1 MKLKNYLLDNL
12 LIIFLLFFNEL
23 SIISLLLIFK
33 IQKPLI
39 IIIAF
44 LFTLTSIMIIFYP
57 YFRKKHFYNEL
68 LSNLKELDQ
77 KYLILETLPQ
87 ASFYEGKLLSEILY
101 EVDKSMLE
109 NISKYKENT
118 DDFKDYLEMWIHEAK
133 IPISSLAL
141 MLHNDNKIDKKYLE
155 QIKRLDNY
163 IDQVLYYVR
172 SNYTEQDFVFKEM
185 SLEKLISN
193 VALKNKD
200 DLLENKID
208 LYVDVKDITVST
220 DPKWLEFILNQII
233 NNSIKYK
240 NTKIKNSYIKIEAH
254 EAKDTI
260 KLSITDNGI
269 GILEKDL
276 SKVFNKSFT
285 GENGRLR
292 IKSTGMGLYIA
303 KKLCTKLGHKI
314 EITSEVNKMTTVT
327 ITFGKNNFYKPIA

>member
-133 IPISSLAL
+133 IPISSLTL

-155 QIKRLDNY
+155 QIRRLDNY

-172 SNYTEQDFVFKEM
+172 SNYTEQDFVFKET

>member
-1 MKLKNYLLDNL
+1 M
-12 LIIFLLFFNEL
+12 
-23 SIISLLLIFK
+23 
-33 IQKPLI
+33 
-39 IIIAF
+39 
-44 LFTLTSIMIIFYP
+44 SIMIIFYP

-101 EVDKSMLE
+101 EVDKSMFE

-133 IPISSLAL
+133 IPISSLTL

-314 EITSEVNKMTTVT
+314 EITSEVNKMTIVT

>member
-12 LIIFLLFFNEL
+12 LIIFLLLFNEL
-23 SIISLLLIFK
+23 SIITLLLIFK

-39 IIIAF
+39 IIITF
-44 LFTLTSIMIIFYP
+44 LFTLMSIVIILYP
-57 YFRKKHFYNEL
+57 YFRKKSFYNEL
-68 LSNLKELDQ
+68 LNNLKELDQ

-101 EVDKSMLE
+101 EVDKSMFE

-141 MLHNDNKIDKKYLE
+141 MFHNDNKIDKKYLE

>member
-101 EVDKSMLE
+101 EVDKSMFE

-133 IPISSLAL
+133 IPISSLTL
-141 MLHNDNKIDKKYLE
+141 MLHNDSKIDKKYLE
-155 QIKRLDNY
+155 QIRRLDNY

-172 SNYTEQDFVFKEM
+172 SNYTEQDFVFKET

-208 LYVDVKDITVST
+208 LHVDVKDITAST
-220 DPKWLEFILNQII
+220 DPKWLEFILNQIV

-260 KLSITDNGI
+260 KLSIIDNGI
-269 GILEKDL
+269 GIPEKDL

-292 IKSTGMGLYIA
+292 TKSTGMGLYIA

-314 EITSEVNKMTTVT
+314 EITSEVNKMTSVT

>member
-12 LIIFLLFFNEL
+12 LIIFLLLFNEL
-23 SIISLLLIFK
+23 SIITLLLIFK

-39 IIIAF
+39 IIITF
-44 LFTLTSIMIIFYP
+44 LFTLMSIVIILYP
-57 YFRKKHFYNEL
+57 YFRKKSFYNEL
-68 LSNLKELDQ
+68 LNNLKELDQ

-101 EVDKSMLE
+101 EVDKSMFE

-133 IPISSLAL
+133 IPISSLTL

>member
-23 SIISLLLIFK
+23 SIISLLLSFK

-39 IIIAF
+39 IIITF
-44 LFTLTSIMIIFYP
+44 LFALMSIVIILYP
-57 YFRKKHFYNEL
+57 YFRKKSFYNEL
-68 LSNLKELDQ
+68 LNNLKELDQ

-101 EVDKSMLE
+101 EVDKSMFE

-133 IPISSLAL
+133 IPISSLTL
-141 MLHNDNKIDKKYLE
+141 MFHNDNKIDKKYLE
-155 QIKRLDNY
+155 QIRRLDNY

-172 SNYTEQDFVFKEM
+172 SNYTEQDFVFKET

-208 LYVDVKDITVST
+208 LHVDVKDITVST

-327 ITFGKNNFYKPIA
+327 IIFGKNNFYKPIA

>member
-23 SIISLLLIFK
+23 SIITLLLIFK

-39 IIIAF
+39 IIITF
-44 LFTLTSIMIIFYP
+44 LFTLMSIVIILYP
-57 YFRKKHFYNEL
+57 YFRKKSFYNEL
-68 LSNLKELDQ
+68 LNNLKELDQ

-101 EVDKSMLE
+101 EVDKSMFE

-133 IPISSLAL
+133 IPISSLTL

>member
-12 LIIFLLFFNEL
+12 LIIFLLLFNEL
-23 SIISLLLIFK
+23 SIITLLLIFK

-44 LFTLTSIMIIFYP
+44 LFTLMSIMIIFYP

-101 EVDKSMLE
+101 EVDKSMFE

-133 IPISSLAL
+133 IPISSLTL

>member
-12 LIIFLLFFNEL
+12 LIIFLLLFNEL
-23 SIISLLLIFK
+23 SIITLLLIFK

-39 IIIAF
+39 IIITF
-44 LFTLTSIMIIFYP
+44 LFTLMSIVIILYP
-57 YFRKKHFYNEL
+57 YFRKKSFYNEL
-68 LSNLKELDQ
+68 LNNLKELDQ

-101 EVDKSMLE
+101 EVDKSMFE

-133 IPISSLAL
+133 IPISSLTL

-314 EITSEVNKMTTVT
+314 EITSEVNKMTIVT

>member
-1 MKLKNYLLDNL
+1 M
-12 LIIFLLFFNEL
+12 F
-23 SIISLLLIFK
+23 
-33 IQKPLI
+33 
-39 IIIAF
+39 
-44 LFTLTSIMIIFYP
+44 
-57 YFRKKHFYNEL
+57 
-68 LSNLKELDQ
+68 
-77 KYLILETLPQ
+77 
-87 ASFYEGKLLSEILY
+87 
-101 EVDKSMLE
+101 
-109 NISKYKENT
+109 
-118 DDFKDYLEMWIHEAK
+118 
-133 IPISSLAL
+133 
-141 MLHNDNKIDKKYLE
+141 HNDNKIDKKYLE
-155 QIKRLDNY
+155 QIRRLDNY

-240 NTKIKNSYIKIEAH
+240 NTKIKNSYIKIDVH

-292 IKSTGMGLYIA
+292 TKSTGMGLYIA

-327 ITFGKNNFYKPIA
+327 ITFGKNNFYKPLT

>member
-12 LIIFLLFFNEL
+12 LIIFLLLFNEL
-23 SIISLLLIFK
+23 SIITLLLIFK

-39 IIIAF
+39 IIITF
-44 LFTLTSIMIIFYP
+44 LFTLMSIVIILYP
-57 YFRKKHFYNEL
+57 YFRKKSFYNEL
-68 LSNLKELDQ
+68 LNNLKELDQ

-133 IPISSLAL
+133 IPISSLTL
-141 MLHNDNKIDKKYLE
+141 MFHNDNKIDKKYLE

-200 DLLENKID
+200 DLLENKMD